1 MTTTN
6 SKPNCMTVSPNSKA
20 HNPLSD
26 ENTRYALVED
36 LIESVVVRFVKKYGM
51 SDEDHQLARSCAF
64 KTYMQ
69 AERLY
74 NPALKVPFAAY
85 IAMRVGNRLIDWR
98 ADLYKDRN
106 RFLTENRLAD
116 THHPQNKDDE
126 RGTIEHYAA
135 GEAPVAFMDILRDSL
150 STDALEVARVA
161 VNPDNECMA
170 AAGGQFK
177 SPEHD
182 HKHRMEIRTYFM
194 LAGWSV
200 SRVSAAFAE
209 LQNFLGDH
217 IDTTGR
223 ASHKT
228 SHKTH

>member
-1 MTTTN
+1 MATTN

-106 RFLTENRLAD
+106 RLLTVNRFD
-116 THHPQNKDDE
+116 TDE
-126 RGTIEHYAA
+126 GEAATIESF
-135 GEAPVAFMDILRDSL
+135 GGVSEAPVAFMDILRDSL

-182 HKHRMEIRTYFM
+182 HNHRMEIRTYFM

-223 ASHKT
+223 ASSKT